1 MEKVF
6 IPYNTVR
13 DNALK
18 LAAEIYE
25 SGFTPDVIYIPL
37 RGGAYMGNVF
47 SEFYKLVRKDERPVF
62 YAAVVARSYTDI
74 HKRDKVMIDGWTYD
88 PQYLRNGD
96 KVLFVDDVFDSG
108 VTLNYLVEEIMQHS
122 IPREDIK
129 IAVHDYKIF
138 PNKRK
143 LPIQPD
149 FYCQKHIIEN
159 EENERWLH
167 YMSHEFAGLT
177 VEEIDEHYGAD
188 PELNKLLKRVIK

>member
-1 MEKVF
+1 MEKIF
-6 IPYNTVR
+6 IPYDTIRN
-13 DNALK
+13 NALK
-18 LAAEIYE
+18 LADRIYE
-25 SGFTPDVIYIPL
+25 TGFVPDVIYIPL
-37 RGGAYMGNVF
+37 RGGVYMGNVF
-47 SEFYKLVRKDERPVF
+47 SEYYKIVRKEGRPVF

-108 VTLNYLVEEIMQHS
+108 VTLNYLVEEIMTYG

-129 IAVHDYKIF
+129 VAVHDYKVF

-149 FYCQKHIIEN
+149 YYCEKIVVED
-159 EENERWLH
+159 EEDEKWLH

-177 VEEIDEHYGAD
+177 SDEIEKHYSEDEEVKAILE
-188 PELNKLLKRVIK
+188 KITQ